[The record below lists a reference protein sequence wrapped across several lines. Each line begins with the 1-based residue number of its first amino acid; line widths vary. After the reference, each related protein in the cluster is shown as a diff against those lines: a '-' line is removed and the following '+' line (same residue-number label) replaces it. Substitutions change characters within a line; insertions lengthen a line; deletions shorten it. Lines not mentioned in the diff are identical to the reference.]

1 MANTITTSEPYRE
14 RPIPLL
20 DSALIFHVFP
30 TFGVGGVQVRMTE
43 VINHLGDAFRHTI
56 LALDGDYACKDR
68 LSAEAPVTFLPP
80 PTERRGLIK
89 GLGGIRK
96 TLKMHRPDLL
106 LTYNWGAIEWAF
118 ANTIS
123 PISRHIHLESGF
135 GLEEADHQLFRRVLF
150 RRIALARTRR
160 VVVPSEALVRI
171 ARRDWKL
178 ASKKVSLIPDGIDCI
193 KFSASPDPMKR
204 PTFSPSSNQLLVG
217 AIGPLRLEKNLGFLL
232 EAFAAMTPGFDVR
245 LVIVGKGPEQASLEQ
260 RAQALGIADR
270 VTFTGHLEAVEQALP
285 WFDVLALTSR
295 TEQTPNGVLQAMA
308 AGKPVV
314 SVDVG
319 DVRLMLCPE
328 NRQFVTPKNDKQAF
342 VQALERMLADSE
354 IRARIGSR
362 NQVHVREHYS
372 LDRMVAAYKELLT
385 TSTLDKGAQNPG
397 AASTGQRADEAR
409 TISDG

>member
-1 MANTITTSEPYRE
+1 MANTVTTAEPYRD
-14 RPIPLL
+14 RPIPPL

-43 VINHLGDAFRHTI
+43 VINHLGDAFRHII
-56 LALDGDYACKDR
+56 LALDGDYTCKDR
-68 LSAEAPVTFLPP
+68 LSAEVPVTFLLP
-80 PTERRGLIK
+80 PTEQRGLIRN
-89 GLGGIRK
+89 LSGIRK
-96 TLKMHRPDLL
+96 TLKRLRPNLL
-106 LTYNWGAIEWAF
+106 LTYNWGAVEWAL

-123 PISRHIHLESGF
+123 PITRHIHLESGF
-135 GLEEADHQLFRRVLF
+135 GLEEADHQLLRRVLF

-160 VVVPSEALVRI
+160 VVVPSETLVRI
-171 ARRDWKL
+171 ARQNWKL
-178 ASKKVSLIPDGIDCI
+178 ASEKVSLIPDGIDCV
-193 KFSASPDPMKR
+193 KFGASPDPMKR
-204 PTFSPSSNQLLVG
+204 PDFSPSSNQLVVG

-232 EAFAAMTPGFDVR
+232 EAFAAMTTGFDVR
-245 LVIVGKGPEQASLEQ
+245 LVIVGKGPEQATLEQ

-328 NRQFVTPKNDKQAF
+328 NRQFVTTKNDKQAF
-342 VQALERMLADSE
+342 VQALERMLADAE
-354 IRARIGSR
+354 IRARIGLR

-372 LDRMVAAYKELLT
+372 LDRMVAAYRELLT
-385 TSTLDKGAQNPG
+385 TSTLEEGVSEPWGGIN
-397 AASTGQRADEAR
+397 RAE
-409 TISDG
+409 SG